1 MYLVSFGHCSD
12 MSSFLFLTKITFSSF
27 IMYYRAF
34 ISKSFYPIIMAMSH
48 ISGGGCDVE
57 LLESIDAFEEKH
69 KSWGLDS
76 LSEKVYLLT
85 PKAH

>member
-1 MYLVSFGHCSD
+1 
-12 MSSFLFLTKITFSSF
+12 
-27 IMYYRAF
+27 
-34 ISKSFYPIIMAMSH
+34 MAMSD
-48 ISGGGCDVE
+48 ISGGGCDIE
-57 LLESIDAFEEKH
+57 LLESVDAFEEKH

>member
-1 MYLVSFGHCSD
+1 
-12 MSSFLFLTKITFSSF
+12 MSSCLFLRCFHHSLCI
-27 IMYYRAF
+27 IQAF

-48 ISGGGCDVE
+48 ISGGGCDIE
-57 LLESIDAFEEKH
+57 LLESVDAFEEKH